1 MALNYNCQAASSFY
15 FGPNCPPM
23 SVGPAAISHHH
34 HHLPPLPADV
44 LVKDEPHDDDV
55 TSHADDAMSLA
66 DGDDAAEQDSA
77 SSHDVIKADL
87 GPPPKEVPTGRTVL
101 GIAK

>member
-1 MALNYNCQAASSFY
+1 
-15 FGPNCPPM
+15 
-23 SVGPAAISHHH
+23 
-34 HHLPPLPADV
+34 
-44 LVKDEPHDDDV
+44 
-55 TSHADDAMSLA
+55 MSLA